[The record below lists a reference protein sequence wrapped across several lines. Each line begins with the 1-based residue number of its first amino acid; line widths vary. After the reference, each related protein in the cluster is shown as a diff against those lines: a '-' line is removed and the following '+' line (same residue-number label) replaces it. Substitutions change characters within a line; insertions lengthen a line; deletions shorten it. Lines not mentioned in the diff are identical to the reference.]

1 MIEHPDDHALLEAAA
16 LERQRTYGAPDL
28 WAQIAARTIH
38 RDAVRREV
46 LRSLR
51 RPLMLWLLV
60 AFGLGVA
67 AAEAV
72 RAASASA
79 AAASAAVPRGDLR
92 ALEELRRTA
101 PPVTPR

>member
-1 MIEHPDDHALLEAAA
+1 MKDHPDDLAIREAAA

-28 WAQIAARTIH
+28 WPQIAARTIH

-51 RPLMLWLLV
+51 RPLLLWLLV

-67 AAEAV
+67 AAETV
-72 RAASASA
+72 RTLSARA
-79 AAASAAVPRGDLR
+79 AAAAAAVPRR
-92 ALEELRRTA
+92 EV
-101 PPVTPR
+101 P